1 VRAELIFLPIVWL
14 LAVML
19 AVASL
24 PVWHLT
30 VASLSQIS
38 PNLTPLLGNPV
49 VDVLWQFILPSLMV
63 AIGAYSSLKS

>member
-1 VRAELIFLPIVWL
+1 MRAELIFLPVVWL
-14 LAVML
+14 IAVML

-24 PVWHLT
+24 PVWHLM

-63 AIGAYSSLKS
+63 AIGAYCSLKS